1 MRFLR
6 HPAVTAAAPWTATL
20 LTLGIGVLLLASGA
34 RPSMPTRFIRLM
46 EFEPVLLIEISHFVS
61 SVLGLVLVILAFGL
75 RARLDWAW
83 AATLMTLLVAAPLS
97 LVKGFVWEETAML
110 VGVAALIAPFHHAFP
125 RKARLARM
133 EVTPGWLFSA
143 ACFVVGAG
151 MIGLWSFE
159 NADHGDLPWW
169 RVMADEDAARSL
181 RAWAGAALA
190 LLAFGVWRL
199 LGSAATPPIVGEED
213 PDFDRVRAILAKAE
227 FSRPTSNLALL
238 GDKRFLFSPSGESF
252 LMFGVRGRSWIALGS
267 TVGRRDERLDL
278 LWRFRE
284 LADAHAARAGF
295 YNLEADDLPDIVE
308 LGLAIQKMGEG
319 AVSPLDS
326 FTIEGTKRGNL
337 RRAWRKAG
345 EEGATFEIVQPADV
359 APILPDLRRISDA
372 WLETHAGGEKSFSL
386 GGFDDRYVQEFPVAV
401 ARWEGLIVAFA
412 TLWTVAS
419 RSAFSIDLMRFVPEG
434 PPRIM
439 DYLFVELINWGRAE
453 GYGAFDFGMAPLS
466 GLDDRP
472 LAPALS
478 RVGRLIFDRGEEIYN
493 FQGVRRYKS
502 KYDPTWQP
510 RFVAAPRKWAIPR
523 LMADAGLLSSGGMA
537 GLAKRPRKD

>member
-1 MRFLR
+1 
-6 HPAVTAAAPWTATL
+6 
-20 LTLGIGVLLLASGA
+20 
-34 RPSMPTRFIRLM
+34 
-46 EFEPVLLIEISHFVS
+46 
-61 SVLGLVLVILAFGL
+61 
-75 RARLDWAW
+75 
-83 AATLMTLLVAAPLS
+83 
-97 LVKGFVWEETAML
+97 
-110 VGVAALIAPFHHAFP
+110 
-125 RKARLARM
+125 
-133 EVTPGWLFSA
+133 
-143 ACFVVGAG
+143 
-151 MIGLWSFE
+151 
-159 NADHGDLPWW
+159 
-169 RVMADEDAARSL
+169 MADEDAARSL

-295 YNLEADDLPDIVE
+295 YNLEAEDLPDIVE

-401 ARWEGLIVAFA
+401 ARWEGRIVAFA